1 MTANRDDHNPT
12 GQQVLDLYARADDLV
27 ASGRSA
33 GIYGEFQPFYVAAR
47 VYKFAHLKRK
57 KGADQAD
64 DDDAHHDGVE
74 DAHLQVAIKTYPP
87 ALAAVERGEA
97 TARAVAQIPAQ
108 GAVRDE
114 AGSTDQGPAAGEP
127 VLRDVAALDARA
139 PCEVRL
145 VRIKEVLVPTKRM
158 RQLGKIEQLVESIR
172 ELGLLEPIILR
183 RETKELISGLHRLE
197 SIRALGQDEILARL
211 VDVTDLQVEMMELDE
226 NLARVELTALER
238 AEHIIRRKQLY
249 EALHPEV
256 KHGGAP
262 GKPGGGKA
270 KAKGARVASFAADTA
285 KKTGLSQRT
294 IQEDVQVAK
303 LSPEARR
310 LVKGT
315 PLENKKRELLAL
327 ARLPQEEQAAVA
339 RTVTSG
345 KVTTVAEAAQ
355 KSGSKRKSKAG
366 PTLVKA
372 KSVTQRPLH
381 AAAGIGTVAPLAKPC
396 WNCGASDADSFAV
409 TGAQKALPCGKV
421 VEVPFEA
428 EEVRQV
434 KAVEHFIASARA
446 MTAELEKLPSEIGDE
461 RSRLLQEVVDVITNG
476 FRKLDKILS
485 PMLARG
491 LTAA

>member
-1 MTANRDDHNPT
+1 M
-12 GQQVLDLYARADDLV
+12 
-27 ASGRSA
+27 
-33 GIYGEFQPFYVAAR
+33 
-47 VYKFAHLKRK
+47 
-57 KGADQAD
+57 
-64 DDDAHHDGVE
+64 
-74 DAHLQVAIKTYPP
+74 
-87 ALAAVERGEA
+87 ERGEA

-127 VLRDVAALDARA
+127 VLRDVAAPDARP

-145 VRIKEVLVPTKRM
+145 VRIEEALVPTKRM

-211 VDVTDLQVEMMELDE
+211 VDVTDLQAEMMELDE

-256 KHGGAP
+256 QHGGAP

-355 KSGSKRKSKAG
+355 KSGCKLKSKAG

-372 KSVTQRPLH
+372 KIISQRPDH
-381 AAAGIGTVAPLAKPC
+381 VAVGMRTATPLAKPC
-396 WNCGASDADSFAV
+396 WKCGASGAGPFAIK
-409 TGAQKALPCGKV
+409 GAQEALPSGKV
-421 VEVPFEA
+421 VEVHFETA
-428 EEVRQV
+428 EMAQV
-434 KAVEHFIASARA
+434 KAVERVIASARA
-446 MTAELEKLPSEIGDE
+446 MTTALENLPSEISKE
-461 RSRLLQEVVDVITNG
+461 RSRFLQEVVDVIAKGIHT
-476 FRKLDKILS
+476 LDEILS